1 MKKDG
6 FTLVELMAVI
16 AIIAVL
22 SVIIIPSLV
31 TVNKNIN
38 SRLYNQKVDN
48 IESAAELY
56 ASNNPDIFNGAD
68 RVYVTVYQLIEA
80 NYLEIDTKNG
90 QGNCKSE
97 YGKTEMG
104 CVIDPRAEDDN
115 GNAISG
121 EDTVLNNK
129 TVLIVKKNVG
139 VTATLEDKKDID
151 PGSNTTLV
159 DAICNGFPE
168 GNKISEAQFLG
179 YTQVGTEIKECE
191 CRREGGQVTGIVQ
204 KGTNSEVDAC
214 MIVSK
219 KDSGDVDNWL
229 KYGSTEANWRV
240 LGLYW
245 IDDDT
250 SGPNQNKQE
259 YGEIYP
265 KMITSD
271 VVQ

>member
-1 MKKDG
+1 MKKEG

-80 NYLEIDTKNG
+80 NYLEIDTK
-90 QGNCKSE
+90 QGKGSCTSDIAN
-97 YGKTEMG
+97 TDMG
-104 CVIDPRAEDDN
+104 CITDPRAEDDN
-115 GNAISG
+115 KNAITG
-121 EDTVLNNK
+121 EDTILNNK

-139 VTATLEDKKDID
+139 VTATLDDKKEID

-159 DAICNGFPE
+159 DAVCNGF
-168 GNKISEAQFLG
+168 GDKFLG
-179 YTQVGTEIKECE
+179 YAQVGSDIVECE
-191 CRREGGQVTGIVQ
+191 CVRTGTKVTDIVQ
-204 KGTNSEVDAC
+204 KGTSTSVDAC
-214 MIVSK
+214 MIVSTK
-219 KDSGDVDNWL
+219 ESGDVDNWL
-229 KYGSTEANWRV
+229 KYGSTQANWRV
-240 LGLYW
+240 LGLYK
-245 IDDDT
+245 ID
-250 SGPNQNKQE
+250 S
-259 YGEIYP
+259 EIYP

>member
-80 NYLEIDTKNG
+80 NYLEIDTKAGNG
-90 QGNCKSE
+90 VCS
-97 YGKTEMG
+97 TEDESTSMG
-104 CVIDPRAEDDN
+104 CITDPRAEDDN
-115 GNAISG
+115 GNAITG
-121 EDTVLNNK
+121 DNTVLNNK

-139 VTATLEDKKDID
+139 VTAKLEDTKDID

-159 DAICNGFPE
+159 EAICSGFPV
-168 GNKISEAQFLG
+168 GDDIANAKFLG
-179 YTQVGTEIKECE
+179 YAQSGNDIKPCE
-191 CRREGGQVTGIVQ
+191 CKRNGTNVSELVI
-204 KGTNSEVDAC
+204 KGTNTPVEAC

-219 KDSGDVDNWL
+219 NDTGDVDNWL
-229 KYGSTEANWRV
+229 KYGSTQANWRV
-240 LGLYW
+240 LGLYK
-245 IDDDT
+245 ID
-250 SGPNQNKQE
+250 GQ
-259 YGEIYP
+259 IYP

>member
-90 QGNCKSE
+90 KGSCTSAIGN
-97 YGKTEMG
+97 TDMG
-104 CVIDPRAEDDN
+104 CITDPRAEDEN

-121 EDTVLNNK
+121 GDTILNNK

-139 VTATLEDKKDID
+139 VTATLENKKDID

-159 DAICNGFPE
+159 DAICNGF
-168 GNKISEAQFLG
+168 GSNFLG
-179 YTQVGTEIKECE
+179 YAQIGSDVGECE
-191 CRREGGQVTGIVQ
+191 CKREGTKVVDIVK
-204 KGTNSEVDAC
+204 KGTDTSVDAC

-219 KDSGDVDNWL
+219 KESGDVDNWL
-229 KYGSTEANWRV
+229 KYGSTQANWRV
-240 LGLYW
+240 LGLYK
-245 IDDDT
+245 I
-250 SGPNQNKQE
+250 S
-259 YGEIYP
+259 GEIYP